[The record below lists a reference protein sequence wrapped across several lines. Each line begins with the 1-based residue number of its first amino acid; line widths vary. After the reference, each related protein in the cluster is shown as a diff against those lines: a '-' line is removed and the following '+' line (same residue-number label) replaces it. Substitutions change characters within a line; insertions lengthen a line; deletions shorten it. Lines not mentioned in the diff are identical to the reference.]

1 MALPHGV
8 KSVRRK
14 KQMRYIDAYME
25 LKKNGLDDLTY
36 KAEMKD
42 NRKKVA
48 DIKGKKG
55 GWMSWEIRSTYIH
68 YCYYGKIM
76 R

>member
-14 KQMRYIDAYME
+14 KTNAVYWCIYGIE
-25 LKKNGLDDLTY
+25 KNGLDDLTY

-42 NRKKVA
+42 TEKKGT

-55 GWMSWEIRSTYIH
+55 GWMSWEIRTGHIYTIATME
-68 YCYYGKIM
+68 K
-76 R
+76 